1 MKKKT
6 KKKVAKK
13 GKRTA
18 GFFTGTIG
26 RIAIAFLMILSPLV
40 ILFGV
45 KTWMNATARLPAAQ
59 ADTARPTIDMPATW
73 RFE

>member
-13 GKRTA
+13 GKKFG
-18 GFFTGTIG
+18 GFFAGTFG

-40 ILFGV
+40 VLFGV
-45 KTWMNATARLPAAQ
+45 KTWMSATQRLPAAQ
-59 ADTARPTIDMPATW
+59 QDTNRPTVEMPATW